1 MVQTQKL
8 ARGLSAVM
16 LATSMAACTGS
27 PTVDQRTA
35 MDRTGVSG
43 ALGGDPIL
51 FGVIAP
57 LTGPV
62 ADAGAYVVSGLTIGV
77 GKINAQGGV
86 CGRPLEPIILDG
98 RNDPQESAN
107 AAEN

>member
-1 MVQTQKL
+1 MTQTQKL
-8 ARGLSAVM
+8 SRGLSAVV
-16 LATSMAACTGS
+16 LATLMAACSGS
-27 PTVDQRTA
+27 PTVD
-35 MDRTGVSG
+35 RTGASG
-43 ALGGDPIL
+43 ALNGDPIL

-86 CGRPLEPIILDG
+86 CGRPL
-98 RNDPQESAN
+98 
-107 AAEN
+107 

>member
-1 MVQTQKL
+1 MIQTQKL
-8 ARGLSAVM
+8 AHGLSAVV
-16 LATSMAACTGS
+16 LTTLMAACTGS
-27 PTVDQRTA
+27 PTVD
-35 MDRTGVSG
+35 RTGASG

-51 FGVIAP
+51 FGVITP

-107 AAEN
+107 AAENLITR